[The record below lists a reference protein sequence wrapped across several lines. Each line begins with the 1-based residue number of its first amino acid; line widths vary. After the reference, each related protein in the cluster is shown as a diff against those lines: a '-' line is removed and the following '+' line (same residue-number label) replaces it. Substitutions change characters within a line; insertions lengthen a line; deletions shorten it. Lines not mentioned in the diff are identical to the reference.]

1 MHRQQLSVSSSESI
15 MAFQNCLRTLTFFL
29 GLLFHSSFAI
39 EPPDSDKPQKPYF
52 AFSWANDNN
61 TFQAGDTAA
70 IKIIVLGEF
79 DSKGNAS
86 LGKSSFNPI
95 LTVNGKIGNSSFVS
109 GVFLDTAGDT
119 STWKIL
125 FTPIRVG
132 VFNVFIED
140 EPFEVFDSS
149 LHFNAVAGQIY
160 PSVCIASW
168 MGVLNEY
175 EAGAKA
181 TVFIVPRDAFG
192 NNVSSAGED
201 LNPHNFSVSAL
212 YANGSLASVPNVT
225 HIGWNEF
232 GFIIIEFIAAKAG
245 NLLLHVKGGNQ
256 TLIGSPLPFKVNP
269 GSLDVLN
276 CLPKWKFETNAWQ
289 IFSKMEIFIY
299 QQDQY
304 ENLVSGLHEFDADIT
319 EKETNLSIPISD
331 LYFEEVVPGIQLFS
345 FSLLEPGNFLLTIS
359 DLKHNKSISNMP
371 FAYNVF
377 IGYCDGSASIVNG
390 SGLNDSI
397 AGEIA
402 EFSLYLVD
410 VFQYPAFVE
419 VESIQVQI
427 ARENDSYYVQP
438 SIHPIINGSEP
449 ARELSYRAIKQTEVA
464 PDPSIFPRN
473 VSTGRLKILASS
485 FNVIYKPEKS
495 GIYEI
500 HVFCGNIL
508 LGGGH
513 LFRKEVTAGEVNISL
528 SKVVKSATKVPKL
541 IENEIVVQL
550 MDTFSNPVLSQ
561 QSRLNLEIDSVNRSV
576 FSTGMF
582 VDNND
587 GLYTCR
593 YVAKDV
599 GTYEMC
605 VSFDGKRFTPCPFG
619 ANVYSSEY
627 FPKAYDDTISVR
639 EDESIAVDVLANDY
653 FAGNNASIVE
663 FSKPDRGSLLQYG
676 HLFRYTPYQG
686 YYGNDSFM
694 YTISDVNGNLASA
707 SVNISVSNIPPQFIS
722 FPSQLQATE
731 DMLTP
736 RLGGF
741 AGFEISYSDPLENIS
756 VTLSADSGTLFLY
769 PMPVQFWQTTW
780 GEFSVKEDDDGAR
793 SLIIEGCVDVIN
805 LALQSI
811 QYLGNDNFSGND
823 TIRLSA
829 SNINGKN
836 ELEVPAFVEPI
847 NDPPFINIP
856 KFITLEG
863 NGGESLI
870 FNKARDKFAF
880 CVGDPDLLNFPAK
893 DKSHFLVKFSLEVD
907 DGFLVTSLP
916 AELINTTELKLMNS
930 YQWLP
935 LQTYVTISKHF
946 TVKASGIRFWGT
958 IYDCNLVL
966 QNLLYNGGEHGVVLT
981 VKLNDMGNYGCYSDC
996 TERISM
1002 PLQAEA
1008 TVNLIRSRPMSSLAV
1023 HTLGSVV
1030 FIEFLMVLSLGV
1042 ALLFFTFKCAFHLV
1056 NERKGHKIENAQ
1068 QSTVQNI
1075 QKESSSNNT
1084 STYFTSCCS
1093 RLLSHQTQSSNFR
1106 QRSHHRFGIKES
1118 GEDICGPS
1126 ESTHGNHPQTLPSFM
1141 PLAIEKGF

>member
-513 LFRKEVTAGEVNISL
+513 LFRKEVTAG
-528 SKVVKSATKVPKL
+528 
-541 IENEIVVQL
+541 
-550 MDTFSNPVLSQ
+550 
-561 QSRLNLEIDSVNRSV
+561 
-576 FSTGMF
+576 
-582 VDNND
+582 
-587 GLYTCR
+587 
-593 YVAKDV
+593 
-599 GTYEMC
+599 
-605 VSFDGKRFTPCPFG
+605 
-619 ANVYSSEY
+619 EY

>member
-269 GSLDVLN
+269 
-276 CLPKWKFETNAWQ
+276 
-289 IFSKMEIFIY
+289 
-299 QQDQY
+299 
-304 ENLVSGLHEFDADIT
+304 
-319 EKETNLSIPISD
+319 
-331 LYFEEVVPGIQLFS
+331 
-345 FSLLEPGNFLLTIS
+345 
-359 DLKHNKSISNMP
+359 
-371 FAYNVF
+371 
-377 IGYCDGSASIVNG
+377 GYCDGSASIVNG